1 MDIIKRFAKLLD
13 SVEYPK
19 SQASWNIAGVL
30 KGTNGFYKFD
40 VRDMFNLPDGSLAQE
55 GKVDTQA
62 DKMVFD
68 IKDQWVI
75 VDLDELHQHLKQNN
89 LKKVYLEDLISQLDW
104 NIILPKN

>member
-1 MDIIKRFAKLLD
+1 
-13 SVEYPK
+13 
-19 SQASWNIAGVL
+19 
-30 KGTNGFYKFD
+30 
-40 VRDMFNLPDGSLAQE
+40 MFPSHDLFSLPDGSFAQE

-75 VDLDELHQHLKQNN
+75 IDLDELHQHLKQNN